1 MNKPYIVC
9 HMMMSLDGRIDCKMT
24 SKLRGTKEYYE
35 TLSELN
41 VPTTLS
47 GRVTAELEMAL
58 PGKFS
63 AKDQTP
69 FGKEGFSKKQD
80 ATGYEVVVDTH
91 GTLLWDKQEGEK
103 PLLVITSEQV
113 SQEYFH
119 YLDEQNIS
127 WIAVGKNKI
136 DLPKAMDILRNKFEV
151 ERMAVVGGSA
161 INTSFLDFGL
171 LDEISILIGP
181 GVDGRKGMPTVF
193 DNMSTSH
200 EVIHLELKDVKKYED
215 GAVWL
220 RYVYEE

>member
-80 ATGYEVVVDTH
+80 ATGYEVVVDTY
-91 GTLLWDKQEGEK
+91 GTFFMGQ
-103 PLLVITSEQV
+103 T
-113 SQEYFH
+113 
-119 YLDEQNIS
+119 
-127 WIAVGKNKI
+127 
-136 DLPKAMDILRNKFEV
+136 
-151 ERMAVVGGSA
+151 
-161 INTSFLDFGL
+161 
-171 LDEISILIGP
+171 
-181 GVDGRKGMPTVF
+181 KG
-193 DNMSTSH
+193 
-200 EVIHLELKDVKKYED
+200 
-215 GAVWL
+215 
-220 RYVYEE
+220 

>member
-9 HMMMSLDGRIDCKMT
+9 HMMMSLDGRIDCQMT

-113 SQEYFH
+113 SQEYLH

-136 DLPKAMDILRNKFEV
+136 DLPKATDILRNEFEV

-193 DNMSTSH
+193 DNMSTSR